1 MDKVFLITGC
11 NSGLGYQLTQK
22 LLGLKNTV
30 IGISK
35 TKKKIFN
42 KQFHY
47 IKHDLRNKIDD
58 KSIKKIN
65 LFFKNKNK
73 IQIIINAAV
82 DIDDL

>member
-1 MDKVFLITGC
+1 MDKIFLITGC

-22 LLGLKNTV
+22 LLSLKNTV

-47 IKHDLRNKIDD
+47 IKHDLRN
-58 KSIKKIN
+58 
-65 LFFKNKNK
+65 
-73 IQIIINAAV
+73 
-82 DIDDL
+82 

>member
-1 MDKVFLITGC
+1 MDKIFLITGC

-22 LLGLKNTV
+22 LLSLKKTV
-30 IGISK
+30 IGVSK

-58 KSIKKIN
+58 KSIKKLIYF
-65 LFFKNKNK
+65 LKIKVKFK
-73 IQIIINAAV
+73 
-82 DIDDL
+82 LL